1 VTEVEAKRARKGY
14 AGATSAG
21 ALRRGARQQVG
32 EHPPPGF
39 ANLLPLFVPGQC
51 GEVHYAVP
59 GGRRSNFQHKSLTYR
74 YSDGAI
80 TVG

>member
-1 VTEVEAKRARKGY
+1 MQLPQAHCA
-14 AGATSAG
+14 AG
-21 ALRRGARQQVG
+21 RGSRLANIL
-32 EHPPPGF
+32 PPGF

>member
-1 VTEVEAKRARKGY
+1 MLVQLPQAHCA
-14 AGATSAG
+14 AGPGSRLANI
-21 ALRRGARQQVG
+21 L
-32 EHPPPGF
+32 PPGF

-51 GEVHYAVP
+51 GEVHYTVP
-59 GGRRSNFQHKSLTYR
+59 GGRRSNFQHKSLIYR

>member
-1 VTEVEAKRARKGY
+1 MNDSHSQWI
-14 AGATSAG
+14 TS
-21 ALRRGARQQVG
+21 RG
-32 EHPPPGF
+32 P
-39 ANLLPLFVPGQC
+39 AN
-51 GEVHYAVP
+51 YAVP